1 MLGSFRD
8 FEHWCIFHPSL
19 LSPLIRLHVTA
30 RSRKGMSR
38 LRMVHIWVC
47 IKRTQITRYCLAWD
61 SFWKLT
67 FYYSC
72 SNVTGSTSVRM
83 NSQRSKMAWRRHRD
97 TEGERREERDSPG
110 LAARGEGTV
119 TAGYTSAIQA
129 NVAIF
134 KDVQINYPDLELPV
148 SYYLIKTTLAG
159 AE

>member
-1 MLGSFRD
+1 MKVD
-8 FEHWCIFHPSL
+8 FL
-19 LSPLIRLHVTA
+19 L
-30 RSRKGMSR
+30 
-38 LRMVHIWVC
+38 
-47 IKRTQITRYCLAWD
+47 
-61 SFWKLT
+61 
-67 FYYSC
+67 YSC
-72 SNVTGSTSVRM
+72 SIVTGSTSVRM

-148 SYYLIKTTLAG
+148 SYYLIKITLAG

>member
-38 LRMVHIWVC
+38 LRLVRIWIC
-47 IKRTQITRYCLAWD
+47 IKRTQIIWYCLGH
-61 SFWKLT
+61 FWKLIT
-67 FYYSC
+67 VARMWQFQHQLGW
-72 SNVTGSTSVRM
+72 TVREA
-83 NSQRSKMAWRRHRD
+83 RWRGEG
-97 TEGERREERDSPG
+97 TETRRGRGERDSPG
-110 LAARGEGTV
+110 LAARGDGTV

-129 NVAIF
+129 NVAIYFF
-134 KDVQINYPDLELPV
+134 KDVQNNYPDLELPV